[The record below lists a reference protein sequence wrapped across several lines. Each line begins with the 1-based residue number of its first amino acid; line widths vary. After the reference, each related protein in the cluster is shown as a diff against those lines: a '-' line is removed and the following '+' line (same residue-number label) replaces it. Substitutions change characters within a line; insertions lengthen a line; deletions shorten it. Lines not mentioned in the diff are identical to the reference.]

1 MKLARENEPVKTSC
15 NEPVKLA
22 RENVRVGEVLTSLPR
37 VGQPVDVKQSVAG
50 VAGRIR
56 FELNRTLTGQGH
68 EKFTSPSQAIG
79 PRPAAELARR
89 LFNSGAVVG
98 VHVFA
103 NIVTVDLVPGS
114 RDGDLAQI
122 ITDLHQYWKPGMKPP
137 SVEELMAQVA
147 APVAQ
152 APSADGAAPEM
163 SAAEKLIPPHLL
175 ARSRAARSKAQ
186 AN

>member
-1 MKLARENEPVKTSC
+1 MRDAR
-15 NEPVKLA
+15 
-22 RENVRVGEVLTSLPR
+22 VLTSLPR
-37 VGQPVDVKQSVAG
+37 VGQPVDVKQTAAG

-68 EKFTSPSQAIG
+68 ERFTSAAQAIG

-89 LFNSGAVVG
+89 LFTSGVVTG
-98 VHVFA
+98 VHLFA
-103 NIVTVDLVPGS
+103 NIVTVDLAPGS

-122 ITDLHQYWKPGMKPP
+122 VIDLHQYWKPGMKPP
-137 SVEELMAQVA
+137 SVEELMAKVA
-147 APVAQ
+147 PAVVEA
-152 APSADGAAPEM
+152 SSDSGSAPEL

-175 ARSRAARSKAQ
+175 ARSRVARSKAQ

>member
-1 MKLARENEPVKTSC
+1 MWCLVK
-15 NEPVKLA
+15 VK
-22 RENVRVGEVLTSLPR
+22 VLTSLPR
-37 VGQPVDVKQSVAG
+37 VGQPVDVKQTTAG

-68 EKFTSPSQAIG
+68 EKFTSASQAIG

-89 LFNSGAVVG
+89 LFNSGAVLG

-114 RDGDLAQI
+114 RDSDLAQI
-122 ITDLHQYWKPGMKPP
+122 VTDLHQYWKPGMKPP
-137 SVEELMAQVA
+137 TVEELMTQVS
-147 APVAQ
+147 APVAAA
-152 APSADGAAPEM
+152 APSADGSAPEL

-175 ARSRAARSKAQ
+175 ERSRNARKKAESK
-186 AN
+186 

>member
-1 MKLARENEPVKTSC
+1 MHLGR
-15 NEPVKLA
+15 
-22 RENVRVGEVLTSLPR
+22 VLTSLPR

-68 EKFTSPSQAIG
+68 EKFTSASQAIG

-89 LFNSGAVVG
+89 LFNSGSVVG

-103 NIVTVDLVPGS
+103 NIVTVDLLPGS
-114 RDGDLAQI
+114 RDSDLAQI

-147 APVAQ
+147 PAVVE
-152 APSADGAAPEM
+152 APSADGSAPQL

-186 AN
+186 SS

>member
-1 MKLARENEPVKTSC
+1 M
-15 NEPVKLA
+15 
-22 RENVRVGEVLTSLPR
+22 
-37 VGQPVDVKQSVAG
+37 GQPVDVKQTAAG

-68 EKFTSPSQAIG
+68 ERFTSAAQAIG

-89 LFNSGAVVG
+89 LFSSGVVTG
-98 VHVFA
+98 VHLFA
-103 NIVTVDLVPGS
+103 NIVTVDLAPGS

-122 ITDLHQYWKPGMKPP
+122 VTDLHQYWKPGMKPP
-137 SVEELMAQVA
+137 SIEELMAKVA
-147 APVAQ
+147 PAAVDASS
-152 APSADGAAPEM
+152 SAASAGSAPEL

-186 AN
+186 AS

>member
-1 MKLARENEPVKTSC
+1 M
-15 NEPVKLA
+15 
-22 RENVRVGEVLTSLPR
+22 
-37 VGQPVDVKQSVAG
+37 GQPVDVKQTAAG
-50 VAGRIR
+50 VPGSIR

-68 EKFTSPSQAIG
+68 ERFTSAAQAIG

-89 LFNSGAVVG
+89 LFSSGVVTG
-98 VHVFA
+98 VHLFA

-122 ITDLHQYWKPGMKPP
+122 VTDLHQYWKPGMKPP
-137 SVEELMAQVA
+137 SVEELMAKVA
-147 APVAQ
+147 PAVVDATS
-152 APSADGAAPEM
+152 SASSAGSAPEL

>member
-1 MKLARENEPVKTSC
+1 M
-15 NEPVKLA
+15 
-22 RENVRVGEVLTSLPR
+22 
-37 VGQPVDVKQSVAG
+37 DVKQTSAG
-50 VAGRIR
+50 VQNRIR

-68 EKFTSPSQAIG
+68 ERFTSAAQAIG

-89 LFNSGAVVG
+89 LFSSGVVSG
-98 VHVFA
+98 VHLFA

-122 ITDLHQYWKPGMKPP
+122 VTDLHQYWKPGMKPP
-137 SVEELMAQVA
+137 SVEELMAKVA
-147 APVAQ
+147 PAVVEASS
-152 APSADGAAPEM
+152 SADGSAPEL

-186 AN
+186 SS

>member
-1 MKLARENEPVKTSC
+1 M
-15 NEPVKLA
+15 
-22 RENVRVGEVLTSLPR
+22 
-37 VGQPVDVKQSVAG
+37 GQPVDVKQTAAG
-50 VAGRIR
+50 VPGRIR

-68 EKFTSPSQAIG
+68 ERFTSAAQAIG

-89 LFNSGAVVG
+89 LFSSGVVTG
-98 VHVFA
+98 VHLFA

-122 ITDLHQYWKPGMKPP
+122 VTNLHQYWKPGMKPP
-137 SVEELMAQVA
+137 SVEELMAKVA
-147 APVAQ
+147 PAVVDATS
-152 APSADGAAPEM
+152 SASSAGSAPEL

>member
-1 MKLARENEPVKTSC
+1 M
-15 NEPVKLA
+15 
-22 RENVRVGEVLTSLPR
+22 TSLPR
-37 VGQPVDVKQSVAG
+37 VGQPVDVKQTAAG

-68 EKFTSPSQAIG
+68 ERFTSASQAIG

-89 LFNSGAVVG
+89 LFSSGAVTG
-98 VHVFA
+98 VHLFA

-114 RDGDLAQI
+114 RDDDLAQI
-122 ITDLHQYWKPGMKPP
+122 VTDLHQYWKPGMKPP
-137 SVEELMAQVA
+137 SVEELMAKVA
-147 APVAQ
+147 PAVVEVV
-152 APSADGAAPEM
+152 SNDSSAPEL

>member
-1 MKLARENEPVKTSC
+1 M
-15 NEPVKLA
+15 
-22 RENVRVGEVLTSLPR
+22 
-37 VGQPVDVKQSVAG
+37 GQPVDVKQTAAG
-50 VAGRIR
+50 VPGRIR

-68 EKFTSPSQAIG
+68 ERFTSAAQAIG

-89 LFNSGAVVG
+89 LFSSGVVTG
-98 VHVFA
+98 VHLFA

-122 ITDLHQYWKPGMKPP
+122 VTDLHQYWKPGMKPP
-137 SVEELMAQVA
+137 SVEELMAKVA
-147 APVAQ
+147 PAVVDATR
-152 APSADGAAPEM
+152 SASSAGSAPEL

>member
-1 MKLARENEPVKTSC
+1 M
-15 NEPVKLA
+15 
-22 RENVRVGEVLTSLPR
+22 
-37 VGQPVDVKQSVAG
+37 GQPVDVKQTAAG

-68 EKFTSPSQAIG
+68 ERFTSAAQAIG

-89 LFNSGAVVG
+89 LFSSGVVTG
-98 VHVFA
+98 VHLFA
-103 NIVTVDLVPGS
+103 NIVTVDLAPGS

-122 ITDLHQYWKPGMKPP
+122 VTDLHQYWKPGMKPP
-137 SVEELMAQVA
+137 SIEELMAKVA
-147 APVAQ
+147 PAAVDASS
-152 APSADGAAPEM
+152 SASSAGSAPEL